1 MILLK
6 GVAGYTHTPRQMT
19 NVIFV
24 MNCVS
29 GLFLALLER
38 YSQQRQNFLK
48 AEDGIFEKL
57 F

>member
-1 MILLK
+1 MDDLVKRSCRL
-6 GVAGYTHTPRQMT
+6 HTPRQMT

-29 GLFLALLER
+29 GLFLALLAR
-38 YSQQRQNFLK
+38 YSQQWQSFLK

-57 F
+57 L